1 MNAHYGWVHV
11 KVIPRT
17 TKQATVSEVSRL
29 LLLSLSGLMTSLVPV
44 LQDEVPLEQ
53 EPENSPHNLH
63 HQPNQH
69 KQTKCLQEEKEPV
82 VTRGA
87 SVSCLP
93 TCLSIHPPLPDVTC
107 MTPHLQQYFQIV
119 WKCLAACVDIVP
131 YSNVFCSA
139 SCPIPKLSLFFT
151 ILRQTDV

>member
-1 MNAHYGWVHV
+1 MNVHYGWVHV

-17 TKQATVSEVSRL
+17 TKRVTVSEVSRL

-44 LQDEVPLEQ
+44 LQDQVPLEQ

-107 MTPHLQQYFQIV
+107 MTPHLHQSS
-119 WKCLAACVDIVP
+119 KLCG
-131 YSNVFCSA
+131 SA
-139 SCPIPKLSLFFT
+139 SLH
-151 ILRQTDV
+151 VWV